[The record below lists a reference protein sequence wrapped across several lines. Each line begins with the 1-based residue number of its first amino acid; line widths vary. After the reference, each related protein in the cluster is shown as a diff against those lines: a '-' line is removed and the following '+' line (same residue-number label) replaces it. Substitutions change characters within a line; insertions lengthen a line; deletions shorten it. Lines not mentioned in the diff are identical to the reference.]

1 MHMTNKAISILAAAT
16 LATGLLVGA
25 GASGCRRGGAPAGA
39 MKKKAGE
46 KVGKIVFVGKKNA
59 CDCTAKRVKES
70 WEVLQ
75 LAMKKHGAVKVER
88 IAMDVDHDRVKSL
101 RGKRRFM
108 TLPALYFFNPKGE
121 LVAMLE
127 GELQPDQIAQVLK

>member
-1 MHMTNKAISILAAAT
+1 MHLRTNAISILTATT
-16 LATGLLVGA
+16 LAVGLLVGA
-25 GASGCRRGGAPAGA
+25 SACRRSGAPAGA

-70 WEVLQ
+70 WEALQ
-75 LAMKKHGAVKVER
+75 FALKKHSDVKVER
-88 IAMDVDHDRVKSL
+88 IAMDVDKAKVNSL

-108 TLPALYFFNPKGE
+108 TLPALYFFNPEGK

-127 GELQPDQIAQVLK
+127 GELKPDQIAGAIK